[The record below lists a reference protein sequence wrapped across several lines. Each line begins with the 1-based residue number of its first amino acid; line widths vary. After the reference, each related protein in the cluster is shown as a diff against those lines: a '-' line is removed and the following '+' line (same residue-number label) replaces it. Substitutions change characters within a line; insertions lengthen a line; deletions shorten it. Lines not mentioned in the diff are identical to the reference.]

1 MPKRKI
7 PNIHSSVF
15 VGEGARIFGE
25 VSIGE
30 NSSIWFNAVLRGDE
44 GPIIIGR
51 NTNIQ
56 DLCLIHSNVAKGVEL
71 GDWVTIGHSTVVRGA
86 RIRNYVMI
94 GMNSTIMSGAVIGE
108 RCIVGA
114 NSLVPYNEEYPAGSL
129 IYGSP
134 AKVVR
139 KLSEAELGRGYE
151 VAKFY
156 LKLVDD
162 YKAGRIA
169 GKPDC

>member
-1 MPKRKI
+1 VLKKKT

-15 VGEGARIFGE
+15 IGEGARIFGE

-56 DLCLIHSNVAKGVEL
+56 DLCLIHSDLDKGVEI
-71 GDWVTIGHSTVVRGA
+71 GDCVTIGHGTAVRGA
-86 RIRNYVMI
+86 KIGNYTMI
-94 GMNSTIMSGAVIGE
+94 GMNSTIMTGAVIGE
-108 RCIVGA
+108 QCVVGA
-114 NSLVPYNEEYPAGSL
+114 NSFVPYNKEYPSGSL

-139 KLSEAELGRGYE
+139 KLSKAELGRGHE
-151 VAKFY
+151 IAKFY

-162 YKAGRIA
+162 YRTGRIA
-169 GKPDC
+169 RKPD